1 MVKVVLGVVIVC
13 ITTFSGRLLAGK
25 YRRRKDFFVQMS
37 EFNNRFLTEVSY
49 TKRPLL
55 EFFESF
61 SYHGEFQE
69 LLEEVISA
77 KQKNMVMKGSSQGI
91 DFSPFSFLTADEKAL
106 IGDYFLT
113 IGKGDS
119 SSQKTYFSGMKE
131 QLTSLRKRC
140 EEEGKKYGELYIKLG
155 FLFGLAILVLIV

>member
-13 ITTFSGRLLAGK
+13 ITTFSGKLLAGK

-49 TKRPLL
+49 YKRPLL

-61 SYHGEFQE
+61 TYHGEFQE

-77 KQKNMVMKGSSQGI
+77 KKGSIVTKGWSKGI

-106 IGDYFLT
+106 ISDYFLT

-119 SSQKTYFSGMKE
+119 GSQKTYFSGMNE
-131 QLTSLRKRC
+131 TLNSLRKRC
-140 EEEGKKYGELYIKLG
+140 EEEGKKYGELYLKLG
-155 FLFGLAILVLIV
+155 FLLGLAILVLIV